1 MLYGAFQQEKRQA
14 LLLGAKD
21 FNFKTQV
28 TQNEWP
34 FIMQGSDTMDYY
46 FTRGEDRSEQ
56 IKKHIKEAAQ
66 SIIDHADDIV
76 DQYDLLTD
84 LKIEMNLNPDN
95 DWLPKVQ
102 VTSSFLSE
110 RTIVL
115 KKNNETGDT
124 M

>member
-1 MLYGAFQQEKRQA
+1 
-14 LLLGAKD
+14 
-21 FNFKTQV
+21 
-28 TQNEWP
+28 
-34 FIMQGSDTMDYY
+34 MQGSDTMDYR

-84 LKIEMNLNPDN
+84 LFKEMNLNPDN
-95 DWLPKVQ
+95 NWLPKVR

-110 RTIVL
+110 RTIKL
-115 KKNNETGDT
+115 KKTNETGDT

>member
-1 MLYGAFQQEKRQA
+1 
-14 LLLGAKD
+14 
-21 FNFKTQV
+21 
-28 TQNEWP
+28 
-34 FIMQGSDTMDYY
+34 MQGSDEMTCW
-46 FTRGEDRSEQ
+46 FTRGEDRSEE
-56 IKKHIKEAAQ
+56 IKKHLKEAAQ

-95 DWLPKVQ
+95 NWLPKVQ

-110 RTIVL
+110 RTIFSE
-115 KKNNETGDT
+115 KNNETGDT

>member
-76 DQYDLLTD
+76 DQYDFLTD

-95 DWLPKVQ
+95 NWLPKVQ

>member
-1 MLYGAFQQEKRQA
+1 MGDFSRGKDGHGCLVLRH
-14 LLLGAKD
+14 LLKKSGHS
-21 FNFKTQV
+21 
-28 TQNEWP
+28 NEWP
-34 FIMQGSDTMDYY
+34 FLMQGSDTMDYC
-46 FTRGEDRSEQ
+46 FTRGEDKSEQ

-95 DWLPKVQ
+95 NWLPKVQ

-110 RTIVL
+110 RTIML
-115 KKNNETGDT
+115 EKKNETGDT

>member
-1 MLYGAFQQEKRQA
+1 
-14 LLLGAKD
+14 
-21 FNFKTQV
+21 
-28 TQNEWP
+28 
-34 FIMQGSDTMDYY
+34 MDYY

-102 VTSSFLSE
+102 VLRERCVAGFVVISVCSLSSRLLPFASSLPFLLADAG
-110 RTIVL
+110 RRKPAL
-115 KKNNETGDT
+115 R
-124 M
+124 

>member
-1 MLYGAFQQEKRQA
+1 
-14 LLLGAKD
+14 
-21 FNFKTQV
+21 
-28 TQNEWP
+28 
-34 FIMQGSDTMDYY
+34 MQGSDTMDYR

-84 LKIEMNLNPDN
+84 LKIEMNLNSDN
-95 DWLPKVQ
+95 NWLPTVQ

-110 RTIVL
+110 RTIKL
-115 KKNNETGDT
+115 EKTHETGDT

>member
-34 FIMQGSDTMDYY
+34 FIMQGCDTMDYY

-76 DQYDLLTD
+76 DQYDFLTD

-95 DWLPKVQ
+95 NWLPKVQ

>member
-1 MLYGAFQQEKRQA
+1 MGLGEFALQEFKGRQNLNSA
-14 LLLGAKD
+14 AYFL
-21 FNFKTQV
+21 
-28 TQNEWP
+28 
-34 FIMQGSDTMDYY
+34 MQGSDTMDYW
-46 FTRGEDRSEQ
+46 FTRVEDRSEQ

-95 DWLPKVQ
+95 NWLPKVQ

-110 RTIVL
+110 RTIML
-115 KKNNETGDT
+115 KKDK
-124 M
+124 

>member
-1 MLYGAFQQEKRQA
+1 
-14 LLLGAKD
+14 
-21 FNFKTQV
+21 
-28 TQNEWP
+28 
-34 FIMQGSDTMDYY
+34 MDY
-46 FTRGEDRSEQ
+46 RLIRDEDRSEQ

-84 LKIEMNLNPDN
+84 LKIEMNLNSDN
-95 DWLPKVQ
+95 NWLPTVQ

-110 RTIVL
+110 RTIKL
-115 KKNNETGDT
+115 EKTHETGDT

>member
-1 MLYGAFQQEKRQA
+1 M
-14 LLLGAKD
+14 
-21 FNFKTQV
+21 V
-28 TQNEWP
+28 TQSEWP
-34 FIMQGSDTMDYY
+34 FIMQGSDTMDYR

-95 DWLPKVQ
+95 NWLPKVQ

-110 RTIVL
+110 RTIMV

>member
-76 DQYDLLTD
+76 DQYDFLTD
-84 LKIEMNLNPDN
+84 LKIEMILNPDN
-95 DWLPKVQ
+95 NWLPKVQ